1 VTGNRAQIDYWN
13 GPAGEKWARYNSET
27 DRNLSEAADAILKL
41 AAARPGER
49 VLDVGCGAGAT
60 SMMLAGAV
68 GPSGFVTGVD
78 VSQPLL
84 AMARRRAHAA
94 NVEFLEAD
102 AALSPF
108 RPEHDLIFSRFGVM
122 FFVDPVAAFANI
134 RKSAAKDARLA
145 FVCWRGVEE
154 NEWVS
159 LPWAAAKAIL
169 PEQKPVPPHAP
180 GPFAFADA
188 GRVKDILAEAG
199 FSEIAFKKFDGRM
212 DLGMSPDKG
221 SFAVPQLMG
230 PTARA
235 LRDADED
242 MRGRVQAAVSEALA
256 AHLARTGHIRLGIAC
271 WLVSARAK

>member
-13 GPAGEKWARYNSET
+13 GPAGEKWARHNSET

-68 GPSGFVTGVD
+68 GPSGFVRGVD

-84 AMARRRAHAA
+84 AMARRRANAA
-94 NVEFLEAD
+94 NIEFLEAD

-108 RPEHDLIFSRFGVM
+108 RPEYDLIFSRFGVM

-134 RKSAAKDARLA
+134 RKCAAKGARLA

-159 LPWAAAKAIL
+159 LPWAAAKTIL
-169 PEQKPVPPHAP
+169 PEQKPVHPHAP

-188 GRVKDILAEAG
+188 SRVQAILADAG
-199 FSEIAFKKFDGRM
+199 FSQVAFEKFDGLM
-212 DLGMSPDKG
+212 DLGMSPDKA
-221 SFAVPQLMG
+221 SFAVTQLMG

-242 MRGRVQAAVSEALA
+242 MRGRVQAAVSEVLT

-271 WLVSARAK
+271 WLVSARAD